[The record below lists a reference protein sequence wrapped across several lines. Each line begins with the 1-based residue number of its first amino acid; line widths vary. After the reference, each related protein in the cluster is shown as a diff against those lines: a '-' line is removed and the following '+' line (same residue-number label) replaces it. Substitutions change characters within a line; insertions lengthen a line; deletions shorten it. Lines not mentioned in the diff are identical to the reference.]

1 MAITALLA
9 LLCSTFFTF
18 YWTNYRNMVAEL
30 FITTTYRMVISV
42 TLLYY
47 FVAGVAI
54 I

>member
-9 LLCSTFFTF
+9 LLCLTLFHI
-18 YWTNYRNMVAEL
+18 L
-30 FITTTYRMVISV
+30 LHKFITTTYRMVISV